1 MDAMEKVCQRNP
13 DIAKLGEG
21 PISELALREA
31 IQKDASLWSQGK
43 GQVQEYL
50 GEIRRGEAGPDL
62 QSRYLAHFG
71 SKPPKR
77 LRG

>member
-13 DIAKLGEG
+13 DIANLGED

-31 IQKDASLWSQGK
+31 IQKDDSLWSQGK

-50 GEIRRGEAGPDL
+50 GEIRRGEAGPEL
-62 QSRYLAHFG
+62 QSRYAALFG

-77 LRG
+77 SRR